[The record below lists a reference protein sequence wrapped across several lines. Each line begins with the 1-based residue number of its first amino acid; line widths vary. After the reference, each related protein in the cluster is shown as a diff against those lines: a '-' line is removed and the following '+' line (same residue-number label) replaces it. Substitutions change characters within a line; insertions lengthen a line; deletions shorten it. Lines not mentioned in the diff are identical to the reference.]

1 MPDTKHSY
9 PEIAKFSRP
18 LARRFHEPLWLGSR
32 FLDSE
37 QRNLIEC
44 VLGFDAELLTIAQ
57 SVSEQTLGQIR
68 FQWWRERT
76 GLAPYADS
84 ARLPGNAIMLA
95 PLLQR
100 VGPDDVTALIDA
112 REAAFLAP
120 ESSDAGHA
128 ALFRLIWRF
137 LDERLSDPRVIEPLA
152 VLYAASDPSRVEAD
166 ANLKTALETLALEL
180 DQDAGPG
187 WALISAFTFVTDW
200 VTGRRPSAIEK
211 RWRIWRSFLAGEKA
225 LSKTFMKLAV
235 NLA

>member
-44 VLGFDAELLTIAQ
+44 ALGLDAELLTIAQ

-68 FQWWRERT
+68 FQWWRDLT
-76 GLAPYADS
+76 GPGPYADS
-84 ARLPGNAIMLA
+84 ARLPGTIMLA

-120 ESSDAGHA
+120 ESSEVGHA
-128 ALFRLIWRF
+128 ALLRLIWRI
-137 LDERLSDPRVIEPLA
+137 LDERLSDPTVIEPLA
-152 VLYAASDPSRVEAD
+152 VLYAASDPGRVEAD
-166 ANLKTALETLALEL
+166 AQLKTALETLASEL
-180 DQDAGPG
+180 DHDAGPA
-187 WALISAFTFVTDW
+187 WALICAFTFVTDW
-200 VTGRRPSAIEK
+200 VTARRPSAIEK

-225 LSKTFMKLAV
+225 LARTFSRLAV
-235 NLA
+235 GLA

>member
-44 VLGFDAELLTIAQ
+44 ALGFDAELLTIAQ

-68 FQWWRERT
+68 FQWWRDLITTERSAT
-76 GLAPYADS
+76 D
-84 ARLPGNAIMLA
+84 ARLPGSAIMLA

-100 VGPDDVTALIDA
+100 VGPEDVTALINA
-112 REAAFLAP
+112 RELTFLAS
-120 ESSDAGHA
+120 ETTDAGHA
-128 ALFRLIWRF
+128 ALLRLIWRI
-137 LDERLSDPRVIEPLA
+137 LDERSSDPTVIEPLA
-152 VLYAASDPSRVEAD
+152 VLYAASDPGRAEAD
-166 ANLKTALETLALEL
+166 AKLKTALEALALEL
-180 DQDAGPG
+180 DQETGSE

-211 RWRIWRSFLAGEKA
+211 RWRIWRSFLSGEEA
-225 LSKTFMKLAV
+225 LAKTFMKLADQQ
-235 NLA
+235 A